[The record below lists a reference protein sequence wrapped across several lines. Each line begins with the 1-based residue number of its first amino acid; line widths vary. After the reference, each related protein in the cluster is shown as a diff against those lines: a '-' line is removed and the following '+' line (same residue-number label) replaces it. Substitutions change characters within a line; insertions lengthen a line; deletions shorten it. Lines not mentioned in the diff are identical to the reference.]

1 MISNGDWVF
10 IEDKIFLFDSIL
22 KWWRNINVIIGVR
35 FLLFLDIVYLDKW
48 VDNIWKVEK
57 DFIVI

>member
-10 IEDKIFLFDSIL
+10 IEDKIFLFDSIW